1 MSLILLFIL
10 LAVLMTGVP
19 IYAGLG
25 LTALAFLAA
34 TTGNFG
40 GLADQ
45 MFEKLSSYLLVAIPL
60 FAFMASVMVRTRI
73 VDDLYAFLNSLVGWL
88 PGGLAIATV
97 LCCTV
102 FASISG
108 SSATTALTV
117 AAIAAP
123 QMARVGYPTPI
134 TMGTIA
140 AGGTL
145 GILIPPSGPLVLYS
159 LVTDASISALF
170 IAGVVP
176 GLALAAVFAL
186 YCLILGFRGTAV
198 PRSSAPFNF
207 SEAIKHGRRAL
218 WALSL
223 PPVIFGGIYLGIF
236 TVTEAAAVS
245 AVQALLIGFLV
256 YRNLSWRDVFE
267 SALSAVRL
275 SAILFMIIAAAVM
288 FGTVLTLLGVPQE
301 LTQWVTAANLGT
313 YGFLIAIGILLLI
326 LGMFLE
332 SVALILIV
340 TPIVLPTLAALG
352 VDLVWFGIQ
361 FVILLEVAQLTP
373 PVGMNLFVL
382 RAVTGAPFGK
392 IVAGSLP
399 FVVLLVLGWAAVIA
413 FPDLALW
420 LPTTMLAPRP

>member
-1 MSLILLFIL
+1 L

-288 FGTVLTLLGVPQE
+288 FGTILTLLGVPQE

-420 LPTTMLAPRP
+420 LPTTMLAPSP

>member
-1 MSLILLFIL
+1 
-10 LAVLMTGVP
+10 
-19 IYAGLG
+19 
-25 LTALAFLAA
+25 
-34 TTGNFG
+34 
-40 GLADQ
+40 
-45 MFEKLSSYLLVAIPL
+45 
-60 FAFMASVMVRTRI
+60 MVRTKI

-102 FASISG
+102 FAAISG

-123 QMARVGYPTPI
+123 QMTRMGYPTPI

-145 GILIPPSGPLVLYS
+145 GILIPPSGPMVLYS

-176 GLALAAVFAL
+176 GLAMAAIFSL
-186 YCLILGFRGTAV
+186 YCFVLGLGGKAV
-198 PRSSAPFNF
+198 PRPTARFDTG
-207 SEAIKHGRRAL
+207 EVIKHGRRAL

-245 AVQALLIGFLV
+245 AVQSLLIGFLV
-256 YRNLSWRDVFE
+256 YRNLGWTDVFE

-288 FGTVLTLLGVPQE
+288 FGTVLTLLHVPQE
-301 LTQWVTAANLGT
+301 LTQWVTAAGFGK
-313 YGFLIAIGILLLI
+313 YGFLAAVGFLLLI

-340 TPIVLPTLAALG
+340 TPIVMPTLHALG
-352 VDLVWFGIQ
+352 IDLVWFGIQ

-392 IVAGSLP
+392 IVAGSMP
-399 FVVLLVLGWAAVIA
+399 FVLLLVLGWVAVIA
-413 FPDLALW
+413 IPDLALW
-420 LPTTMLAPRP
+420 LPTTMLAPSQ

>member
-1 MSLILLFIL
+1 MSVVLLIIL
-10 LAVLMTGVP
+10 LAVLMTGIP

-25 LTALAFLAA
+25 LTALAFIAVA
-34 TTGNFG
+34 SGSFG

-45 MFEKLSSYLLVAIPL
+45 MFAKLSSYLLVAIPL
-60 FAFMASVMVRTRI
+60 FAFMAAVMVKTRI
-73 VDDLYAFLNSLVGWL
+73 VDDLFNFLDAVVGWL

-102 FASISG
+102 FAAISG

-123 QMARVGYPTPI
+123 QMARVGYPVPL

-145 GILIPPSGPLVLYS
+145 GILIPPSGPMVLYS

-176 GLALAAVFAL
+176 GLLLAGVFAF
-186 YCLILGFRGTAV
+186 YCFVRALTGTDIPPPSGRFDLV
-198 PRSSAPFNF
+198 R
-207 SEAIKHGRRAL
+207 AIKLGRHAV
-218 WALSL
+218 WALTL

-245 AVQALLIGFLV
+245 AVQAVMIGVLV
-256 YRNLSWRDVFE
+256 YRNLGWRDIFDA
-267 SALSAVRL
+267 ALQAVRL

-288 FGTVLTLLGVPQE
+288 FGTVLTLLRVPAE
-301 LTQWVTAANLGT
+301 LTAWVTGAGLGK
-313 YGFLIAIGILLLI
+313 YGFLTAVCILLLV

-340 TPIVLPTLAALG
+340 TPIVLPTLAALDI
-352 VDLVWFGIQ
+352 DLVWFGIQ
-361 FVILLEVAQLTP
+361 FVILLEIAQLTP

-382 RAVTGAPFGK
+382 
-392 IVAGSLP
+392 
-399 FVVLLVLGWAAVIA
+399 
-413 FPDLALW
+413 
-420 LPTTMLAPRP
+420 